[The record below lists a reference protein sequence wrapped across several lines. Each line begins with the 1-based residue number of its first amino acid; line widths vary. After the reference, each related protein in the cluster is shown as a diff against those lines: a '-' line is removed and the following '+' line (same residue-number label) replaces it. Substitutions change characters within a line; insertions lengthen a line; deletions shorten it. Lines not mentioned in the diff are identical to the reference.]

1 MGQEGRCISPRKGE
15 ETQRAIPLTD
25 PLYAVGETLKVTQ
38 SLLVTAHHSC
48 VFLRQLMTGCLCKEM
63 ASVPVYGFV
72 SLNKAINALHQNVRE
87 CDIEPLLLP
96 FELAQVTSIMTQ

>member
-1 MGQEGRCISPRKGE
+1 MCIRD
-15 ETQRAIPLTD
+15 R
-25 PLYAVGETLKVTQ
+25 
-38 SLLVTAHHSC
+38 
-48 VFLRQLMTGCLCKEM
+48 LMTGCLCKEM

-96 FELAQVTSIMTQ
+96 FELAQVYICLLYTSLIAT